1 MTGTFDNWSKSYS
14 LVKQADGSFE
24 LNVPLDRS
32 SEVLYKYVVDGDWT
46 TSKDQKTTSDSSGH
60 TNNVLE
66 PVKAKDYKGTT
77 SRIPEAGGIGA
88 AVAQGSS
95 ATASSH
101 AGDKDLKTTVLPSSE
116 GKQTTLGE
124 PGIFVPQAKDTEALA
139 AFENVRNVDPKT
151 LNEPKDDEKF
161 TKELTPEEKKKQKK
175 KLKKTQYKLRK
186 KQQKQAAGGAAVGA
200 AGGAAAGGAAAGGAA
215 AGSAGSKATTGED
228 NDQDNDQ
235 SEDSEY
241 EKSPEPE
248 AVEATVTGTI
258 LGAVGGAA
266 TAGAGGA
273 LVGALGGASAGQA
286 AHNYSS
292 SHSEDASTT
301 TKTEETEAPQT
312 LDPGRQAL
320 NIPGSIAGVDKV
332 PTRDDD
338 NLATKTK
345 TLDTLTS
352 SEYVDS
358 KDEDAP
364 DSSNAAVGG
373 AAVGGAAVGAIPE
386 DKKAEAT
393 TQDGLS
399 KQNENTEE
407 YPVKGDLTQAGAAAV
422 PVTAVYEDKKSA
434 QNGADKPSTEDALK
448 KQKENTEL
456 YPAKDDLTTAG
467 AAAVPVAAVY
477 ADKKTDGG
485 ASQVEPLDSDK
496 LAKSIEDKTD
506 FPEDPQ
512 AKEAED
518 KDKKHD
524 AAVVGAGAAAGVAAG
539 AVGGTA
545 ASRGAGAAPAKETTE
560 PAVPVQ
566 PVSQEKAAPVSK
578 AAEPKVDAPVA
589 SKDGSEVPGVFGSGS
604 AVTPEVGPKEVSA
617 KEVDAA
623 PVTRSNDHRYDSEDE
638 IIIAQGGESVKQVE
652 KRIQEWEGDVSVEQI
667 QPSPSEA
674 RRLAEEAHLLKQAQL
689 AAERGQEVA
698 SPSNPPAG
706 PVKAD
711 KKSPKKAEK
720 APNAAQ
726 QHATKTK
733 KGILSKLK
741 NIFK

>member
-1 MTGTFDNWSKSYS
+1 MTGTFDNWSKSYP
-14 LVKQADGSFE
+14 LVKQTDGSFE

-32 SEVLYKYVVDGDWT
+32 GEVLYKYVVDGEWT

-139 AFENVRNVDPKT
+139 AFENVRDVDPKT

-200 AGGAAAGGAAAGGAA
+200 AGGAAAGGAAAGNAGA
-215 AGSAGSKATTGED
+215 KASGED

-241 EKSPEPE
+241 EKSPEPD
-248 AVEATVTGTI
+248 AVEATLTGTI

-312 LDPGRQAL
+312 LDPGRQAHL

-364 DSSNAAVGG
+364 GSSSAAVGG
-373 AAVGGAAVGAIPE
+373 AAVGVIPE

-399 KQNENTEE
+399 KQKENTEE

-434 QNGADKPSTEDALK
+434 QNGADKPSPDGAFE

-456 YPAKDDLTTAG
+456 YPVKDDLATAG
-467 AAAVPVAAVY
+467 AAAVPATAVY

-485 ASQVEPLDSDK
+485 ASKVEPLDSDK
-496 LAKSIEDKTD
+496 LAKNIEDNTE

-623 PVTRSNDHRYDSEDE
+623 PVTKSNDHRYDSEDE

-689 AAERGQEVA
+689 AAERAQEVA

-706 PVKAD
+706 PVKAE
-711 KKSPKKAEK
+711 KKTPKKAQK

-726 QHATKTK
+726 QQATKTK

-741 NIFK
+741 KIFK